1 MSIHNACVNI
11 IYLSD
16 YSFGFTIEYMN
27 NEQINHVA
35 IIMDGN
41 GRWAKK
47 RGLPRTKGHEEGCKR
62 IIEIF
67 DAVKANHIYCMTLY
81 AFSTENWN
89 RPKSE
94 ITLLFKYLDKFFKD
108 NIATFMKDGIRVQVM
123 GDISRLPEKT
133 QKTVLNAIDQT
144 KDNDNYVFNI
154 ALNYGS
160 RQELVKATKEIANEV
175 KEGKLDINDIN
186 EDTISNHL
194 YTKNLPPIDLMIRT
208 SGEQRLSNYLLYQ
221 LAYSEFIFTPIYWPD
236 FHKEDFEECLKMYR
250 TRDRRYGK
258 IEE

>member
-1 MSIHNACVNI
+1 MS
-11 IYLSD
+11 
-16 YSFGFTIEYMN
+16 N
-27 NEQINHVA
+27 NKQINHVA
-35 IIMDGN
+35 LIMDGN

-94 ITLLFKYLDKFFKD
+94 ISLLFRYLDKFFKD
-108 NIATFMKDGIRVQVM
+108 NIKTFMKDGIRVQVM
-123 GDISRLPEKT
+123 GDISRLPKHS
-133 QKTVLNAIDQT
+133 QKTVNDAINQT

-160 RQELVKATKEIANEV
+160 RQELVKATREIAVEV
-175 KEGKLDINDIN
+175 K
-186 EDTISNHL
+186 
-194 YTKNLPPIDLMIRT
+194 
-208 SGEQRLSNYLLYQ
+208 
-221 LAYSEFIFTPIYWPD
+221 
-236 FHKEDFEECLKMYR
+236 
-250 TRDRRYGK
+250 
-258 IEE
+258 

>member
-1 MSIHNACVNI
+1 MSN
-11 IYLSD
+11 
-16 YSFGFTIEYMN
+16 
-27 NEQINHVA
+27 QINHVA

-47 RGLPRTKGHEEGCKR
+47 RGLPRTKVHEEGCKR

-94 ITLLFKYLDKFFKD
+94 ISLLFRYLDKFFKD

-123 GDISRLPEKT
+123 GDISKLPEKT
-133 QKTVLNAIDQT
+133 QKTVIDAINRT

-160 RQELVKATKEIANEV
+160 RQELVKATKEIAQEV
-175 KEGKLDINDIN
+175 KDGKLDIDNIDM
-186 EDTISNHL
+186 DTISDHL
-194 YTKNLPPIDLMIRT
+194 YTRNLPPVDLMIRT

-221 LAYSEFIFTPIYWPD
+221 LAYSEFIFTPTYWPD
-236 FHKEDFEECLKMYR
+236 FHKEDFENCLEQYK

>member
-1 MSIHNACVNI
+1 MSQNKNQV
-11 IYLSD
+11 
-16 YSFGFTIEYMN
+16 
-27 NEQINHVA
+27 NHVA
-35 IIMDGN
+35 LIMDGN

-67 DAVKANHIYCMTLY
+67 DAFKENHIKVMTLY

-89 RPKSE
+89 RPKTE
-94 ITLLFKYLDKFFKD
+94 ITLLFKYLDKFFDD
-108 NIATFMKDGIRVQVM
+108 NIDTFMKDGVRVQVM
-123 GDISRLPEKT
+123 GDISKLPKHS
-133 QKTVLNAIDQT
+133 QKTVIEAINLT

-160 RQELVKATKEIANEV
+160 RQELVKATREIAQEV
-175 KEGKLDINDIN
+175 KDDKLDISAIN

-194 YTKNLPPIDLMIRT
+194 YTSNLPPVDLMIRT

-236 FHKEDFEECLKMYR
+236 FHKSDFEECLKLYQ

>member
-1 MSIHNACVNI
+1 MSKN
-11 IYLSD
+11 
-16 YSFGFTIEYMN
+16 
-27 NEQINHVA
+27 QINHVA

-41 GRWAKK
+41 GRWAKQ
-47 RGLPRTKGHEEGCKR
+47 RGLARTKGHEEGCKR

-67 DAVKANHIYCMTLY
+67 DAVKANHIKVMTLY

-94 ITLLFKYLDKFFKD
+94 ITLLFRYLDQFFKD
-108 NIATFMKDGIRVQVM
+108 NIDDFMRDGIRVQVM
-123 GDISRLPEKT
+123 GDISKLPKHS
-133 QKTVLNAIDQT
+133 QKTVTNAINKT

-175 KEGKLDINDIN
+175 KEGKLDINNIN
-186 EDTISNHL
+186 EDTISEHL
-194 YTKNLPPIDLMIRT
+194 YTKNLPPVDLLIRT

-221 LAYSEFIFTPIYWPD
+221 LAYSEFIFTPTYWPD
-236 FHKEDFEECLKMYR
+236 FRKENFEECLKEYQGR
-250 TRDRRYGK
+250 ERRYGK

>member
-1 MSIHNACVNI
+1 MKENKNQV
-11 IYLSD
+11 
-16 YSFGFTIEYMN
+16 
-27 NEQINHVA
+27 NHVA
-35 IIMDGN
+35 LIMDGN

-67 DAVKANHIYCMTLY
+67 DAFKENHIKVMTLY

-94 ITLLFKYLDKFFKD
+94 ITLLFKYLDKFFND
-108 NIATFMKDGIRVQVM
+108 NIDTFLKDGVRVQVM
-123 GDISRLPEKT
+123 GDVSKLPKHS
-133 QKTVLNAIDQT
+133 QKTVTKAIELT

-160 RQELVKATKEIANEV
+160 RQELVKATKEIAEQV
-175 KEGKLDINDIN
+175 KQGNLDINDIS

-194 YTKNLPPIDLMIRT
+194 YTSNLPPVDLMIRT

-221 LAYSEFIFTPIYWPD
+221 LAYSEFIFTPTYWPD
-236 FHKEDFEECLKMYR
+236 FHKEDFEECLKLYQ

>member
-1 MSIHNACVNI
+1 MGN
-11 IYLSD
+11 
-16 YSFGFTIEYMN
+16 
-27 NEQINHVA
+27 QINHVA

-94 ITLLFKYLDKFFKD
+94 ITLLFQYLDKFFKD
-108 NIATFMKDGIRVQVM
+108 NIDTFMKDGIRVQVM
-123 GDISRLPEKT
+123 GDISKLPKHS
-133 QKTVLNAIDQT
+133 QKTTLNAIEKT
-144 KDNDNYVFNI
+144 KNNDNYVFNI

-160 RQELVKATKEIANEV
+160 RQELVKATKEIAEEV
-175 KEGKLDINDIN
+175 KEGKLDIDNIDM
-186 EDTISNHL
+186 DTISDHL
-194 YTKNLPPIDLMIRT
+194 YTKGLPPVDLMIRT

-236 FHKEDFEECLKMYR
+236 FHKEDFENCLEQYR

>member
-1 MSIHNACVNI
+1 
-11 IYLSD
+11 
-16 YSFGFTIEYMN
+16 MN
-27 NEQINHVA
+27 KNQVNHVA
-35 IIMDGN
+35 LIMDGN

-67 DAVKANHIYCMTLY
+67 DAFKENHIKVMTLY

-89 RPKSE
+89 RPKTE
-94 ITLLFKYLDKFFKD
+94 ITLLFKYLDKFFDD
-108 NIATFMKDGIRVQVM
+108 NIDTFLKDGVRVQVM
-123 GDISRLPEKT
+123 GDISRLPKHS
-133 QKTVLNAIDQT
+133 QKIVLKAIDLT
-144 KDNDNYVFNI
+144 KNNDNYVFNI

-160 RQELVKATKEIANEV
+160 RQELVKATKEIAQDV
-175 KEGKLDINDIN
+175 KDGKLNINDIN

-194 YTKNLPPIDLMIRT
+194 YTKNLPPVDLMIRT

-221 LAYSEFIFTPIYWPD
+221 LAYSEFIFTPTYWPD
-236 FHKEDFEECLKMYR
+236 FHKKDFEECLKLYQ

-258 IEE
+258 IEEE

>member
-1 MSIHNACVNI
+1 MA
-11 IYLSD
+11 
-16 YSFGFTIEYMN
+16 N
-27 NEQINHVA
+27 NQINHVA
-35 IIMDGN
+35 LIMDGN

-47 RGLPRTKGHEEGCKR
+47 RGLPRTAGHEEGCKR

-94 ITLLFKYLDKFFKD
+94 ITLLFRYLDKFFKD

-123 GDISRLPEKT
+123 GDISKLPEKT
-133 QKTVLNAIDQT
+133 QKTVIDAINRT

-160 RQELVKATKEIANEV
+160 RQELVKATKEIAQEV
-175 KEGKLDINDIN
+175 KNGKLDIDNIDM
-186 EDTISNHL
+186 DTISNHL
-194 YTKNLPPIDLMIRT
+194 YTKGLPPVDLMIRT

-236 FHKEDFEECLKMYR
+236 FHKEDFEECLKQYQ

>member
-1 MSIHNACVNI
+1 
-11 IYLSD
+11 
-16 YSFGFTIEYMN
+16 
-27 NEQINHVA
+27 
-35 IIMDGN
+35 MDGN

-67 DAVKANHIYCMTLY
+67 DAFKENHIKVMTLY

-89 RPKSE
+89 RPKTE
-94 ITLLFKYLDKFFKD
+94 ITLLFKYLDKFFDD
-108 NIATFMKDGIRVQVM
+108 NIATFIKDGVRVQVM
-123 GDISRLPEKT
+123 GDISKLPKHS
-133 QKTVLNAIDQT
+133 QKTFLKAIELT

-175 KEGKLDINDIN
+175 KEGKLDVNSIN
-186 EDTISNHL
+186 EETISNHL
-194 YTKNLPPIDLMIRT
+194 YTSNLPPVDLMIRT

-221 LAYSEFIFTPIYWPD
+221 LAYAEFIFTPIYWPD
-236 FHKEDFEECLKMYR
+236 FHKKDFEECLKEYQ

-258 IEE
+258 IKE

>member
-1 MSIHNACVNI
+1 
-11 IYLSD
+11 
-16 YSFGFTIEYMN
+16 MN
-27 NEQINHVA
+27 NNNQINHVA
-35 IIMDGN
+35 LIMDGN
-41 GRWAKK
+41 GRWAKS

-62 IIEIF
+62 IIEIYE
-67 DAVKANHIYCMTLY
+67 AVKANHIKVMTLY

-94 ITLLFKYLDKFFKD
+94 IALLFKYLDKFFND
-108 NIATFMKDGIRVQVM
+108 NIDTFLKDGVRVQVM
-123 GDISRLPEKT
+123 GDISKLPVHS
-133 QKTVLNAIDQT
+133 QKTVTKAIKLT

-194 YTKNLPPIDLMIRT
+194 YTKGLPPIDLMIRT

-236 FHKEDFEECLKMYR
+236 FHKEDFEDCLKQYQ

>member
-1 MSIHNACVNI
+1 MANR
-11 IYLSD
+11 
-16 YSFGFTIEYMN
+16 
-27 NEQINHVA
+27 NELKHIA
-35 IIMDGN
+35 FIMDGN
-41 GRWAKK
+41 GRWAKA
-47 RGLPRTKGHEEGCKR
+47 RHLPRHLGHKEGCER
-62 IIEIF
+62 VTDIYEECYALGI
-67 DAVKANHIYCMTLY
+67 KAMSLY

-94 ITLLFKYLDKFFKD
+94 ITLLFKYLAKFFKD

-133 QKTVLNAIDQT
+133 QKTVIDAINRT

-160 RQELVKATKEIANEV
+160 RQELVKATKEIAQEV

-236 FHKEDFEECLKMYR
+236 FHAKDFEDCLEQYK

>member
-1 MSIHNACVNI
+1 
-11 IYLSD
+11 
-16 YSFGFTIEYMN
+16 MN
-27 NEQINHVA
+27 TVNHVA
-35 IIMDGN
+35 LIMDGN

-67 DAVKANHIYCMTLY
+67 DVFKEKHIKVMTLY

-94 ITLLFKYLDKFFKD
+94 ITLLFRYLDKFFND
-108 NIATFMKDGIRVQVM
+108 NIATFLRDGVRVQVM
-123 GDISRLPEKT
+123 GDISRLPKHS
-133 QKTVLNAIDQT
+133 QKTVLKAIKQT

-160 RQELVKATKEIANEV
+160 KQELVKATKEIAALV
-175 KEGKLDINDIN
+175 KEGKLSIDDID
-186 EDTISNHL
+186 EQTISDHL
-194 YTKNLPPIDLMIRT
+194 YTYNLPPIDLMIRT

-221 LAYSEFIFTPIYWPD
+221 LAYSEFIFTPTYWPD
-236 FHKEDFEECLKMYR
+236 FTKEKFEECLEEYQ

>member
-1 MSIHNACVNI
+1 MANQV
-11 IYLSD
+11 
-16 YSFGFTIEYMN
+16 
-27 NEQINHVA
+27 NHVA
-35 IIMDGN
+35 LIMDGN

-67 DAVKANHIYCMTLY
+67 DVFKEKHIKVMTLY

-89 RPKSE
+89 RPKTE
-94 ITLLFKYLDKFFKD
+94 ITLLFKYLDKFFND
-108 NIATFMKDGIRVQVM
+108 NIETFMRDGVRVQVM
-123 GDISRLPEKT
+123 GDISRLPKHS
-133 QKTVLNAIDQT
+133 QKTVLKAIERT

-160 RQELVKATKEIANEV
+160 RQELVKATKEIAALV
-175 KEGKLDINDIN
+175 KENKLDINSIN
-186 EDTISNHL
+186 EDTISEHL
-194 YTKNLPPIDLMIRT
+194 YTSNLPPIDLMIRT

-221 LAYSEFIFTPIYWPD
+221 LAYSEFIFTSTYWPD
-236 FHKEDFEECLKMYR
+236 FTKEKFEECLEEYQ